1 MIASNAITSSSET
14 SSENVR
20 NVTEEELNRQIDAK
34 IEESIRFYATQPPEA
49 ISKRIAELDR
59 EVDIERRLM
68 MVASSVG
75 LGTLC
80 LTFLG
85 GGKKW
90 LLLTGTLLGFLMN
103 HAVRG
108 WCPPVPLLR
117 RLGVR
122 TRSEIDREKYALKIL
137 RGDFQMQANKLEQ
150 LKANPAQDVLRS
162 VT

>member
-1 MIASNAITSSSET
+1 MTPSSDA

-20 NVTEEELNRQIDAK
+20 NVTEEEINRQMDAK
-34 IEESIRFYATQPPEA
+34 IEESIRFYATQSPEE
-49 ISKRIAELDR
+49 ISKRIAEL
-59 EVDIERRLM
+59 EQETDIERKLM
-68 MVASSVG
+68 MVASGVG
-75 LGTLC
+75 LGTLL

-90 LLLTGTLLGFLMN
+90 LLLTGTSLGFLMN

-117 RLGVR
+117 KLGVR
-122 TRSEIDREKYALKIL
+122 TRSEIDREKNALKIL
-137 RGDFQMQANKLEQ
+137 RGDFQLPPNKLEQ

-162 VT
+162 VS